1 MLDVN
6 TAAHA
11 FDYYYREGMPLR
23 PPPPR
28 AVASELWYEP
38 RKSILSP
45 WIDVRPVPAETPR
58 TRLMADHLWQGD
70 EPMDQLVAAFHRI
83 GTAEGRRLLDQA
95 LDHGIDALDEPPPEL
110 VALFTTLDNPPD
122 WYDPDLWERGRQ
134 LWINVST
141 SGKLAMGVQDFMGTF
156 VGAEVASATGAT
168 GRFVND
174 PYRRNLETST
184 WFRNVTVRG
193 GMDRWS
199 PVFKDTVRVRLMHA
213 QVRAGLRRAWG
224 ADHFATHGNP
234 ISNSTM
240 LGAAVTFGLSPMCFD
255 HTHGRKSTERQLNA
269 VMHYWAYIAYVF
281 GVADELI
288 PRTAVEGMEMSD
300 YMVATA
306 GVAPEWTAN
315 MAGAATHRLAGATSV
330 IDRLKVQATAP
341 LLGLLTYFS
350 SEALVRELVR
360 STPLRD
366 VPVQPWSSLTG
377 VAAALD
383 VRLRA
388 LDDALPGANARM
400 VRRAAAD
407 DPVWRRNTKVAKLLA
422 ARVGIYG
429 TPYDQHDESAAGLAR
444 CPVR

>member
-1 MLDVN
+1 
-6 TAAHA
+6 
-11 FDYYYREGMPLR
+11 MP
-23 PPPPR
+23 
-28 AVASELWYEP
+28 V
-38 RKSILSP
+38 
-45 WIDVRPVPAETPR
+45 ETPR

-70 EPMDQLVAAFHRI
+70 EPMDRLVAAFGRI
-83 GTAEGRRLLDQA
+83 GTAEGRRLLDRA
-95 LDHGIDALDEPPPEL
+95 LDHGIDTVDDPPPEL
-110 VALFTTLDNPPD
+110 VALFAALDNPPD

-199 PVFKDTVRVRLMHA
+199 PVFKDTVRVRLMHS

-224 ADHFATHGNP
+224 ADHFAIHGNP

-240 LGAAVTFGLSPMCFD
+240 MGAAVTFGISPICFD
-255 HTHGRKSTERQLNA
+255 HTHGRKSTERQRDA
-269 VMHYWAYIAYVF
+269 VMHYWAYIAHVF
-281 GVADELI
+281 GVAHELI

-306 GVAPEWTAN
+306 GVAPEWTAT
-315 MAGAATHRLAGATSV
+315 MAGAATHRLANPAGLT
-330 IDRLKVQATAP
+330 DRLKIRATAP
-341 LLGLLTYFS
+341 LLGLLAYFS
-350 SEALVRELVR
+350 SEPLVRELFR

-366 VPVQPWSSLTG
+366 VPVQPWSALTG

-388 LDDALPGANARM
+388 LDDALPGAHARM
-400 VRRAAAD
+400 ARRASAD
-407 DPVWRRNTKVAKLLA
+407 DPVWRRNAKLAKLLA
-422 ARVGIYG
+422 ARVGIHG
-429 TPYDQHDESAAGLAR
+429 TPYDHHDDSAPAR

>member
-1 MLDVN
+1 MLEVQTD
-6 TAAHA
+6 HPY
-11 FDYYYREGMPLR
+11 DYYYRPGMALR
-23 PPPPR
+23 PAPPR

-38 RKSILSP
+38 RKAILSP
-45 WIDVRPVPAETPR
+45 WLRVRPVPVETPR

-70 EPMDQLVAAFHRI
+70 EPMDRLVAAFARI
-83 GTAEGRRLLDQA
+83 GTAAGRRLLDQA
-95 LDHGIDALDEPPPEL
+95 LDHGIDTVPDAPPEL
-110 VALFTTLDNPPD
+110 VSLFESLDQPPD
-122 WYDPDLWERGRQ
+122 WYDPRLWERGRR

-174 PYRRNLETST
+174 PYRRNLETAT

-224 ADHFATHGNP
+224 PEHFAVHGNP

-240 LGAAVTFGLSPMCFD
+240 MGAAVTFGLSPMCFD
-255 HTHGRKSTERQLNA
+255 HANGRPCTEDQLNA

-288 PRTAVEGMEMSD
+288 PRSAIEGLEMSD

-306 GVAPEWTAN
+306 GTAPEWTAN
-315 MAGAATHRLAGATSV
+315 MAGAATHRLAGVGLA
-330 IDRLKVQATAP
+330 DRLKVQATAP
-341 LLGLLTYFS
+341 LVGLLAYFS
-350 SEALVRELVR
+350 SAGLVRELLR
-360 STPLRD
+360 DTPLHS
-366 VPVQPWSSLTG
+366 VPIQPWAALTG
-377 VAAALD
+377 VLAGLD

-388 LDDALPGANARM
+388 LDDKLPGAEQRRA
-400 VRRAAAD
+400 RRAAGD
-407 DPVWRRNTKVAKLLA
+407 DPVWRRNTQVAKLLA

-429 TPYDQHDESAAGLAR
+429 TPYDQHDNSAAGLNR

>member
-1 MLDVN
+1 MRDVP
-6 TAAHA
+6 TDHPY
-11 FDYYYREGMPLR
+11 DYYYRPGMPLR
-23 PPPPR
+23 PAPPR
-28 AVASELWYEP
+28 AVATELWYEP
-38 RKSILSP
+38 RKSTLSP
-45 WIDVRPVPAETPR
+45 WLEVRPIPVETPR

-70 EPMDQLVAAFHRI
+70 EPMDRLVAAFARI
-83 GTAEGRRLLDQA
+83 GTAAGRRLLDQA
-95 LDHGIDALDEPPPEL
+95 LDHGIETVDDPPPEL
-110 VALFTTLDNPPD
+110 VSLFASLDTPPD
-122 WYDPDLWERGRQ
+122 WYDPELWEYGRR

-174 PYRRNLETST
+174 PYRRNLETAT

-193 GMDRWS
+193 GMQRWS

-224 ADHFATHGNP
+224 AGHFAAHGNP

-240 LGAAVTFGLSPMCFD
+240 MGAAVTFGLSPMCFD
-255 HTHGRKSTERQLNA
+255 HAHGRPCTERQLDA

-288 PRTAVEGMEMSD
+288 PRSAVEGMEMSD

-306 GVAPEWTAN
+306 GTAPEWTAT
-315 MAGAATHRLAGATSV
+315 MAGAATHRLAGTSLA
-330 IDRLKVQATAP
+330 DRLKVQATAP
-341 LLGLLTYFS
+341 LVGMLAYFS
-350 SEALVRELVR
+350 SVGLVREL
-360 STPLRD
+360 LRD
-366 VPVQPWSSLTG
+366 KPLHSVPIQPWAALTG
-377 VAAALD
+377 IAAGLD

-388 LDDALPGANARM
+388 LDDKLPGARQRRT
-400 VRRAAAD
+400 RRAAAA
-407 DPVWRRNTKVAKLLA
+407 DPVWQRNTKVAELLA

-429 TPYDQHDESAAGLAR
+429 TPYDQHDASAAGLNR